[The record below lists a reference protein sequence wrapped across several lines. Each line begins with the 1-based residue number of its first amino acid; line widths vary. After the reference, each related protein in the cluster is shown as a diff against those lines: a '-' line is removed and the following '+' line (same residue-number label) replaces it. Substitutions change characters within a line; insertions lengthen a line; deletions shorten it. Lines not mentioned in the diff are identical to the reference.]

1 MVKNYTKIAQTKE
14 FKLEPKNETLNAILN
29 FSKSL
34 VVKKVN
40 GEKMMIHQN

>member
-1 MVKNYTKIAQTKE
+1 MVKIYPEVAQTKE

-29 FSKSL
+29 YSKSL

-40 GEKMMIHQN
+40 GEKMMINQN